1 MRVSAA
7 LGQLIDE
14 SLHHME
20 YISKRHSGIFAASAV
35 PILWFGDY
43 RRYRSSEIKILTLAI
58 NPSNA
63 EFEEENAD
71 GVRAPSVFRFP
82 LAAKCVGKTTLSAKR
97 KISLVDAWNRYF
109 ETAPYPWFK
118 QFLPVLAELA
128 SSYYAK
134 DGATNRALHI
144 DLVTPIATSEP
155 WSKVKVGKKD
165 IVQDSLNRNLL
176 TKTLLFLKPDFVF
189 ASCGLSLFTKFIPQ
203 SRWLKAC
210 NLKRFSYGMS
220 GRQSRLHSFSIALNS
235 SQTVQMALF
244 EPSYHGVLGG
254 ITNKQKKQIG
264 RILRKL
270 V

>member
-14 SLHHME
+14 SLHHKE
-20 YISKRHSGIFAASAV
+20 YISKRYSGIFAACAV

-43 RRYRSSEIKILTLAI
+43 RRYRSSETKILTLAI

-63 EFEEENAD
+63 EFEEENSD
-71 GVRAPSVFRFP
+71 GSKMPSVFRFP
-82 LAAKCVGKTTLSAKR
+82 LASKCVGKKSLSAK
-97 KISLVDAWNRYF
+97 KKASLVDAWNRYF

-118 QFLPVLAELA
+118 QFMPVLTELD
-128 SSYYAK
+128 SSYYSS
-134 DGATNRALHI
+134 DGTTNRALHI

-155 WSKVKVGKKD
+155 WSKVKAGKKD
-165 IVQDSLNRNLL
+165 IVNDSLSRNLL

-189 ASCGLSLFTKFIPQ
+189 ASCGLSLFTKLIPQ
-203 SRWLKAC
+203 SRWLKAR
-210 NLKRFSYGMS
+210 NLKRFPYGKS

-254 ITNKQKKQIG
+254 ITNEQKQQIG
-264 RILRKL
+264 RILRNL